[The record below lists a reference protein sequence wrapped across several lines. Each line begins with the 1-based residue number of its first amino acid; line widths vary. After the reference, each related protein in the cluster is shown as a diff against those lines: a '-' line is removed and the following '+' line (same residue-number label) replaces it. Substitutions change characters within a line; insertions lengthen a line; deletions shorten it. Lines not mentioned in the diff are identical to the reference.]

1 VERHRLA
8 LMGSVLRVTSLV
20 ATTLVALFLMPFL
33 VHRLGDKAYGYWTLI
48 GAVLGYYGILDLG
61 IGSAVQYQV
70 AKALGDRNPDTA
82 NRIISTA
89 FHIFAAVGIFIFLS
103 TVVLAAFART
113 FITNNSDVH
122 IFRAVLVTVGIG
134 FALGFP
140 GRAFVGALSAHLRL
154 DLCAAVSILVLIIRT
169 TLIVVVIG
177 RGGGIISLAVIALL
191 TDILTY
197 TCYYLLLRTV
207 QANLRISPA
216 LASFHS
222 VKELF
227 HYSWYSLIIQLSDQL
242 RFSIDGWMVG
252 IFVGVSAVTHYAIGS
267 RLSQAFMA
275 LLIAILGILSP
286 WFSQLWG
293 SSDLDAIRRVFVLG
307 TRAAA
312 TISTIIACT
321 LIFYGRPFIAVWM
334 GTAYLDAYWPL
345 VLLVSAIFIDVS
357 QQPSVSYLYGV
368 SRHRFLAFLTLAEAV
383 ANVGLSIFW
392 ARKYGLFGVALGT
405 LVPIAVAKV
414 FIQPG
419 YVCRHLQLS
428 LKTYYLDLLG
438 RSIVPTALSSFLLWV
453 FVFRKLTSS
462 NVVTICAMMVLQALM
477 VAAVAFVFA
486 FNKNDKNML
495 LGKILPMLHLQ
506 RRTALGESLEIN

>member
-1 VERHRLA
+1 
-8 LMGSVLRVTSLV
+8 MGSVLRVTSLV
-20 ATTLVALFLMPFL
+20 ATTLVALFLMPYL

-48 GAVLGYYGILDLG
+48 GAVLGYYGVLDLG

-70 AKALGDRNPDTA
+70 AKALGDKNPDTA

-89 FHIFAAVGIFIFLS
+89 FHIFAAVGVFILLS
-103 TVVLAAFART
+103 TIVLAAFART
-113 FITNNSDVH
+113 FITNDSDVH
-122 IFRAVLVTVGIG
+122 IFRAVLVIVGIG

-154 DLCAAVSILVLIIRT
+154 DLCAAVGILVLIIRT
-169 TLIVVVIG
+169 ILIVVVIG

-197 TCYYLLLRTV
+197 TCYYLLLRTI
-207 QANLRISPA
+207 QSDLRISPA
-216 LASFHS
+216 LANFHS

-293 SSDLDAIRRVFVLG
+293 SSDLNGIRRIFILG
-307 TRAAA
+307 TRASA

-321 LIFYGRPFIAVWM
+321 FILYGRPFILRWM

-345 VLLVSAIFIDVS
+345 VLLVIAIFCDVS
-357 QQPSVSYLYGV
+357 QIPSVSYLYGV

-383 ANVGLSIFW
+383 ANVGLSMYW

-405 LVPIAVAKV
+405 LVPIAVAKI
-414 FIQPG
+414 FIQPA

-428 LKTYYLDLLG
+428 VKTYYFDLLG
-438 RSIVPTALSSFLLWV
+438 RSVVPMALTSVLIWVLL
-453 FVFRKLTSS
+453 FRKITFP
-462 NVVTICAMMVLQALM
+462 NVIAVCLAMVFQAL
-477 VAAVAFVFA
+477 VAATIAFVVA
-486 FNKNDKNML
+486 FNKSDKNL
-495 LGKILPMLHLQ
+495 LLTRLLPILHSQ
-506 RRTALGESLEIN
+506 RRVPADASLEVN

>member
-1 VERHRLA
+1 
-8 LMGSVLRVTSLV
+8 MLRVTSLV

-33 VHRLGDKAYGYWTLI
+33 VHRLGDKVYGYWTLI
-48 GAVLGYYGILDLG
+48 GAVLGYYGVLDLG

-70 AKALGDRNPDTA
+70 AKALCDKNPDTT

-89 FHIFAAVGIFIFLS
+89 FHIFAAVGLFIFLS
-103 TVVLAAFART
+103 TLVLALAARA
-113 FITNNSDVH
+113 FITTDSDVH
-122 IFRAVLVTVGIG
+122 IFRAVLMIVGIG

-197 TCYYLLLRTV
+197 TCYYLLLRTI
-207 QANLRISPA
+207 QPGLRISPA

-252 IFVGVSAVTHYAIGS
+252 IFVGVSAVTHYAVGS
-267 RLSQAFMA
+267 RLSQGFMA

-293 SSDLDAIRRVFVLG
+293 TSDLSGIRRVFILG
-307 TRAAA
+307 TRVAA

-321 LIFYGRPFIAVWM
+321 LVFYGRPFVAAWM
-334 GTAYLDAYWPL
+334 GAAYLDAYWPL
-345 VLLVSAIFIDVS
+345 VLLVLATFIDVS
-357 QQPSVSYLYGV
+357 QQPSISYLYGV
-368 SRHRFLAFLTLAEAV
+368 SRHRFLAFLTLAEAI
-383 ANVGLSIFW
+383 ANVGLSIYW

-405 LVPIAVAKV
+405 LVPIAIAKIL
-414 FIQPG
+414 IQPA
-419 YVCRHLQLS
+419 YVCYHLELS
-428 LKTYYLDLLG
+428 LKKYYLELLG
-438 RSIVPTALSSFLLWV
+438 RSIVPTAFTSFLIWLSLFRTVAFPNV
-453 FVFRKLTSS
+453 FTVCLT
-462 NVVTICAMMVLQALM
+462 MLFQALV
-477 VAAVAFVFA
+477 VAALAFLFA
-486 FNKNDKNML
+486 FDKTDKHL
-495 LGKILPMLHLQ
+495 LLDKILPILHLQ
-506 RRTALGESLEIN
+506 RRSGLERTLEVN

>member
-1 VERHRLA
+1 V
-8 LMGSVLRVTSLV
+8 GSVLRVTSLV

-48 GAVLGYYGILDLG
+48 GAVLGYYGVLDLG

-70 AKALGDRNPDTA
+70 AKALGDKNPDTA

-89 FHIFAAVGIFIFLS
+89 FHIFAAVGLFIFLS
-103 TVVLAAFART
+103 TLVLALVART
-113 FITNNSDVH
+113 FITTDSDVH
-122 IFRAVLVTVGIG
+122 IFRAVLVIVGIG

-169 TLIVVVIG
+169 TLIVVAIR
-177 RGGGIISLAVIALL
+177 RGGGIIALAVIALL

-207 QANLRISPA
+207 QGNLRISPA
-216 LASFHS
+216 LASFQS

-267 RLSQAFMA
+267 RLSHAFMA

-293 SSDLDAIRRVFVLG
+293 TSDLNGIRRVFVLG
-307 TRAAA
+307 TRASAA
-312 TISTIIACT
+312 ISTIIACT
-321 LIFYGRPFIAVWM
+321 LIFYGRPFIARWM
-334 GTAYLDAYWPL
+334 GTAYLDSYRPL
-345 VLLVSAIFIDVS
+345 VLLVAAIFFDVS
-357 QQPSVSYLYGV
+357 QLPSVSYLYGV
-368 SRHRFLAFLTLAEAV
+368 SRHRFLAFLTLAEAI
-383 ANVGLSIFW
+383 ANVGLSIYW
-392 ARKYGLFGVALGT
+392 ARKFGLVGVALGT

-414 FIQPG
+414 FIQPA
-419 YVCRHLQLS
+419 YVCRHLGLS
-428 LKTYYLDLLG
+428 LEKYYFDLLG
-438 RSIVPTALSSFLLWV
+438 RSIIPTALTSFLIWV
-453 FVFRKLTSS
+453 FLFRKFTFP
-462 NVVTICAMMVLQALM
+462 NVITVCVAMAFQAL
-477 VAAVAFVFA
+477 VLATVAFFVA
-486 FNKNDKNML
+486 FNKTDKKML
-495 LGKILPMLHLQ
+495 LSKLAPILRLQ
-506 RRTALGESLEIN
+506 KSAPVDARLEVS